1 MIYKKMKTG
10 DTEELKEVSFEEAF
24 PLASTDE
31 LAFDSADEEVEFYK
45 QVVKKHPPV
54 SIKVHK
60 ADKSPISGLL
70 LYLKDEDLHEIALSI
85 INGEY
90 SEKYENLDYK
100 ELLFYLNESDI
111 EMLFFKALSE
121 ENQTLDVKAIAPYAS
136 EATYTKFVD
145 EYIAGKYQEINIDT
159 MYSYMKS
166 RDIKRLFE
174 YYLAK
179 KTSLS

>member
-1 MIYKKMKTG
+1 MVYKKMKTG

-31 LAFDSADEEVEFYK
+31 LTFDSVNEELEFYK

-60 ADKSPISGLL
+60 TEGSPISKLL
-70 LYLKDEDLHEIALSI
+70 FYLEDNDLHEIAESI
-85 INGEY
+85 INGE
-90 SEKYENLDYK
+90 SAEKYENLDYK

-179 KTSLS
+179 KNSLS